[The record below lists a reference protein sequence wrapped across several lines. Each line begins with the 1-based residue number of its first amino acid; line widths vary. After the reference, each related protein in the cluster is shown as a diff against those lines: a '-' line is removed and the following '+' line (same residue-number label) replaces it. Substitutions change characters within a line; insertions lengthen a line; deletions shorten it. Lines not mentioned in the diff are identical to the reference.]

1 MVAQVLWCL
10 FTDVV
15 LEQVGSKGRER
26 RRRVPED
33 EEAAAAAAAAT
44 AAAAPEAQFVAGQ

>member
-1 MVAQVLWCL
+1 MVAQVRWCL
-10 FTDVV
+10 LGDVA

-33 EEAAAAAAAAT
+33 EEAAAAAAAAM
-44 AAAAPEAQFVAGQ
+44 AAAVPEALLEVGQ